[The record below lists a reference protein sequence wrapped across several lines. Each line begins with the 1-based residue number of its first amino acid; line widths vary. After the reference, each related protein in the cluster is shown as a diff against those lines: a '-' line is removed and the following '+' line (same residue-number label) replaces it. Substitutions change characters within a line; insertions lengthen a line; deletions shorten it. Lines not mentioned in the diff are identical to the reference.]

1 MAGGPVVT
9 KGAARKE
16 ETQGKNGERAGGS
29 VVVKAG
35 NKMQESGTP
44 GKKAKRPS
52 KKMSSSEQEINGGC
66 IVNLKEKI

>member
-9 KGAARKE
+9 KGAARIE
-16 ETQGKNGERAGGS
+16 ETQGKNGERAGGP

-35 NKMQESGTP
+35 NKVQESGTS

-52 KKMSSSEQEINGGC
+52 KKMSSKRS
-66 IVNLKEKI
+66 KK